1 MRAELPPTPGKL
13 APASELEGGAGVG
26 LRGFL
31 GKCRQSLP
39 SALGGCPPTTAS
51 LPLHCSC
58 HSLPT
63 EECGHPDDGPSESSC
78 LAFAGWTDGQIK
90 GWIKNIWV
98 GLWGCRQG
106 VRGLTAPPPAP
117 LEKQSQH
124 PTPLAV
130 PMRDHQAP
138 HFPPES
144 LSSRHSGRCGTST
157 GPLFQW
163 LKKDSASVG
172 HLPVHGAAPQSPAG
186 AQPEIPRPTQDPT
199 DALRSR
205 RGPHCLSSAICRRR
219 LRQRVLQTHVSLSGS
234 AARASGG
241 TFPWCEVWKVPH
253 GPGEDWARPRER
265 RACVH
270 IFWRSGSLSPQAQV

>member
-1 MRAELPPTPGKL
+1 
-13 APASELEGGAGVG
+13 
-26 LRGFL
+26 
-31 GKCRQSLP
+31 
-39 SALGGCPPTTAS
+39 
-51 LPLHCSC
+51 
-58 HSLPT
+58 
-63 EECGHPDDGPSESSC
+63 
-78 LAFAGWTDGQIK
+78 
-90 GWIKNIWV
+90 
-98 GLWGCRQG
+98 
-106 VRGLTAPPPAP
+106 
-117 LEKQSQH
+117 
-124 PTPLAV
+124 
-130 PMRDHQAP
+130 MRDHQAP

-219 LRQRVLQTHVSLSGS
+219 LRPRVLQTHVSLSGS
-234 AARASGG
+234 AAGASGG

-265 RACVH
+265 RVCVH
-270 IFWRSGSLSPQAQV
+270 IFWRSGSLSPQAQVESCWHFHPFNHRLWETLWEIAAGWRSRSEWDGLSPREAQTARQSLSSGRGCAQAQTCLPGKIAELEVSCSRF